1 MKIKNTQ
8 LLSLSGIFFLA
19 SLLFNLTSTLA
30 QGPVTLCLGQD
41 ATVCPGQTVIINN
54 CNTGTTP
61 GTAAGLYLNTP
72 TNVTLSDD
80 VWSGTV
86 NIGFPF
92 SFYGNTYSQCVIGS
106 NGLVSFNLANAGG
119 YCPWALNGVGPLPNA
134 GFAAAKNTIMLTY
147 QDINP
152 SLGGQ
157 IQYQTIG
164 TAPNRKFVVL
174 YKNILMFSCT
184 AQCNYMAIV
193 MYETSNIFELHIGNK
208 PICSGWNGGLAIQG
222 SENNMPMP
230 IAHITPGRN
239 NTVWG
244 ANQDGRRF
252 LPTLP
257 SNTASYTISQIPYV
271 MVNSP
276 GSNFLWANTNGQTF
290 PYNNGTLNV
299 NIVPPGTTGYFLSS
313 SACGTS
319 IGSITQDTTWIT
331 RATPSVTATTLPD
344 ICTQGVGSATANPGA
359 GSPSPYT
366 YTWNPGALTGN
377 PVNNLFAGTYN
388 ITQIDGNGCSATAT
402 AVVGDTPASF
412 SATTTLVSCPGGN
425 DGTATANV
433 TPATGVITYQWSN
446 GQNTQ
451 TATGLSAGN
460 HWCYASNTTGCS
472 DTIYVTISEVPAMVL
487 NAINVIDAN
496 CYTIANGQAT
506 IDVTLGTAPY
516 TYDWDISASLSAT
529 ALDLGAGLH
538 TCTVT
543 DANGCIQTISVNI
556 NQPSPLDITFLT
568 QDTMI
573 CSESSILLSA
583 IGAGGSSTY
592 TYSWTEN
599 GIAIGNGGSITVD
612 PINSG
617 TVYCVTLSEACGSPT
632 TTECMTIIF
641 PLEIIPVITAV
652 DNQIC
657 TPGDFQLHNNSTNGQ
672 DIVSTAYLFSN
683 GDSYTIPNQDDL
695 FHTII
700 QPGVY
705 DLSVIVTSIHGCIYN
720 GFFDDHLTVTDN
732 PTANFTISK
741 NPVTWFETTVQ
752 TNDVSIG
759 NIAQYNWSS
768 PGSTNMVS
776 TGPSAL
782 ITYPEGIMG
791 TYPIMLTVT
800 TVDGCSDSI
809 TIDIDVVS
817 DVIFYAP
824 TAFTPDDD
832 EHNQVWA
839 FYLEGIDYENF
850 HLEIYNRWGEII
862 WETYDTK
869 GFWDGYYN
877 GVKVQPGTYT
887 WKAWFKDKDT
897 DGKTVKTGMIHVIR

>member
-1 MKIKNTQ
+1 MQ
-8 LLSLSGIFFLA
+8 LFSITRSF
-19 SLLFNLTSTLA
+19 A

-41 ATVCPGQTVIINN
+41 TTVCPGQTVVINN
-54 CNTGTTP
+54 CNSGTTP
-61 GTAAGLYLNTP
+61 GTAAGLYLNAP
-72 TNVTLSDD
+72 TNVPLTDD
-80 VWSGTV
+80 SWSGMV
-86 NIGFPF
+86 SIGFPF
-92 SFYGNTYSQCVIGS
+92 SFYGSTYTQCVIGS

-119 YCPWALNGVGPLPNA
+119 YCPWGLNGVGPLPNA

-157 IQYQTIG
+157 VQYQTIG

-184 AQCNYMAIV
+184 SQCNYMAII

-208 PICSGWNGGLAIQG
+208 PICNTWNSGLAIQG

-252 LPTLP
+252 LPTSP
-257 SNTASYTISQIPYV
+257 TNTASYTMSQIPYV

-276 GSNFLWANTNGQTF
+276 GSNFVWANTNGQSF

-299 NIVPPGTTGYFLSS
+299 NIIPPGTTGYFLSGS
-313 SACGTS
+313 SCGTS

-331 RATPSVTATTLPD
+331 RATPSVTTTTLPD
-344 ICTQGVGSATANPGA
+344 VCSQGIGSATANPGI
-359 GSPSPYT
+359 GSPGPYT
-366 YTWNPGALTGN
+366 YTWNPGSITGN
-377 PVNNLFAGTYN
+377 PASNLTAGTYTV
-388 ITQIDGNGCSATAT
+388 TQNDGNGCNSTAT
-402 AVVGDTPASF
+402 AIITDTPANF
-412 SATTTLVSCPGGN
+412 SYNATPVSCPGGN
-425 DGTATANV
+425 NGTATANV
-433 TPATGVITYQWSN
+433 TPATGIITYQWSN
-446 GQNTQ
+446 GQTTQ

-472 DTIYVTISEVPAMVL
+472 DTIYVTVTEIPAMVL
-487 NAINVIDAN
+487 NPINIVDAN

-506 IDVTLGTAPY
+506 IDVTQGTAPY
-516 TYDWDISASLSAT
+516 TYNWDISASLGAT
-529 ALDLGAGLH
+529 ALDLGVGLH

-543 DANGCIQTISVNI
+543 DANGCIQSVAINI
-556 NQPSPLDITFLT
+556 DQPSPLNITFLT

-573 CSESSILLSA
+573 CSEASIVLNA
-583 IGAGGSSTY
+583 TGIGGSTTY

-599 GIAIGNGGSITVD
+599 GSAIGNGSNITVD
-612 PINSG
+612 PLNSG

-632 TTECMTIIF
+632 TTECMTITF
-641 PLEIIPVITAV
+641 PQDIIPIITPV

-657 TPGDFQLHNNSTNGQ
+657 TPGNFELHNVSTNGQ
-672 DIVSTAYLFSN
+672 DIASTAYSFSN
-683 GDSYTIPNQDDL
+683 GDQFNLPNQDDL
-695 FHTII
+695 FHTIV
-700 QPGVY
+700 QPATY
-705 DLSVIVTSIHGCIYN
+705 DLSVVITSIHGCIYN
-720 GFFDDHLTVTDN
+720 GFFDDLLTVTPM

-741 NPVTWFETTVQ
+741 NPVTWFETSVQ
-752 TNDVSIG
+752 TNDVSLG

-768 PGSTNMVS
+768 PGATNITS
-776 TGPSAL
+776 TGSSAM
-782 ITYPEGIMG
+782 ISYPEGVMG
-791 TYPIMLTVT
+791 SYPITLTVT

-850 HLEIYNRWGEII
+850 HLEIFNRWGDVIC
-862 WETYDTK
+862 ETYDTK
-869 GFWDGYYN
+869 VFWVGYYN
-877 GVKVQPGTYT
+877 
-887 WKAWFKDKDT
+887 
-897 DGKTVKTGMIHVIR
+897 

>member
-1 MKIKNTQ
+1 MKINHLKLHATTTILLFVFQ
-8 LLSLSGIFFLA
+8 LLSLS
-19 SLLFNLTSTLA
+19 SLFA

-41 ATVCPGQTVIINN
+41 TTVCPGQTVVINN
-54 CNTGTTP
+54 CNSGTTP
-61 GTAAGLYLNTP
+61 GTAAGLYLNAP
-72 TNVTLSDD
+72 TNVTLTDD
-80 VWSGTV
+80 SWSGAV

-92 SFYGNTYSQCVIGS
+92 SFYGNTYTQCVIGS
-106 NGLVSFNLANAGG
+106 NGLVTFNLANAGG

-174 YKNILMFSCT
+174 YKNIMMFSCT
-184 AQCNYMAIV
+184 SQCNYMAII

-208 PICSGWNGGLAIQG
+208 PICNTWNSGLAIQG
-222 SENNMPMP
+222 SQNNLPMP
-230 IAHITPGRN
+230 NAHITPGRN
-239 NTVWG
+239 NSVWG

-252 LPTLP
+252 LPTSP
-257 SNTASYTISQIPYV
+257 TNTASYTMSQIPYA

-276 GSNFLWANTNGQTF
+276 GSNFVWANTNGQTF

-299 NIVPPGTTGYFLSS
+299 NIIPPGTTGYFLSGA
-313 SACGTS
+313 ACGTS

-331 RATPSVTATTLPD
+331 RATPSVTTTTLPD
-344 ICTQGVGSATANPGA
+344 VCSQGIGSATANPGV
-359 GSPSPYT
+359 GSPGPYT
-366 YTWNPGALTGN
+366 YTWNPGAISGN
-377 PVNNLFAGTYN
+377 PANNLFAGSYTV
-388 ITQIDGNGCSATAT
+388 TQIDANGCSATAT
-402 AVVGDTPASF
+402 AVIGDTPASF
-412 SATTTLVSCPGGN
+412 TATTTAVTCPGGN

-433 TPATGVITYQWSN
+433 SPATGVITYQWSN
-446 GQNTQ
+446 GQTSQ

-460 HWCYASNTTGCS
+460 HWCFASNATGCS
-472 DTIYVTISEVPAMVL
+472 DTIYITVSEIPAMIL
-487 NAINVIDAN
+487 NPVNVIDAN

-506 IDVTLGTAPY
+506 IDVSLGTAPY
-516 TYDWDISASLSAT
+516 TYSWDISASPGAT

-543 DANGCIQTISVNI
+543 DANGCIQSVAVNI
-556 NQPSPLDITFLT
+556 DQPSPLNITFLT

-573 CSESSILLSA
+573 CSEASIVLNA
-583 IGAGGSSTY
+583 TGIGGSTTY
-592 TYSWTEN
+592 NYSWTEN
-599 GIAIGNGGSITVD
+599 GMAIGNGSNITVD
-612 PINSG
+612 PNNSG

-632 TTECMTIIF
+632 TTACMTITF
-641 PLEIIPVITAV
+641 PQEIIAMIQPV

-657 TPGDFQLHNNSTNGQ
+657 TPGNFELHNISTNGQ
-672 DIVSTAYLFSN
+672 DIASTAYSFSN
-683 GDSYTIPNQDDL
+683 GDQFNLPNQDTL
-695 FHTII
+695 FHTIA
-700 QPGVY
+700 QPGDY
-705 DLSVIVTSIHGCIYN
+705 DLSVIITSIHGCIYN
-720 GFFDDHLTVTDN
+720 GFFDDLLTVTDN

-752 TNDVSIG
+752 TNDVSLG
-759 NIAQYNWSS
+759 NISQYNWSS
-768 PGSTNMVS
+768 PGATNITS
-776 TGPSAL
+776 TGSSAM
-782 ITYPEGIMG
+782 ISYPEGVMAS
-791 TYPIMLTVT
+791 YPITLTVT

-850 HLEIYNRWGEII
+850 HLEIFNRWGEVI

-877 GVKVQPGTYT
+877 GVKVQSGTYI